1 MWSEKKKSPGSCFH
15 STSEKETLKKKKKN
29 QLPLILVCVATQP
42 VYIVI
47 NICPWAKWSSCISV
61 AVSLKGL

>member
-47 NICPWAKWSSCISV
+47 NICPWAVI
-61 AVSLKGL
+61 